1 MHITAVYNYAT
12 NYLSLFFQDPP
23 GPIDNAKITV
33 NKNGHLTLKQGI
45 IIIIIIM
52 ILHYYFPA
60 FIL

>member
-1 MHITAVYNYAT
+1 MQLIIF
-12 NYLSLFFQDPP
+12 LFFSQDPP

-45 IIIIIIM
+45 IIIIIIIM